1 MTLPRAGKKKQ
12 SRKRDLLMG
21 LSIGDAFHISEVLDL
36 LRTNKTDFWA
46 VLSLFGL
53 ETDLFV

>member
-12 SRKRDLLMG
+12 SRKRDLLILMG

-36 LRTNKTDFWA
+36 LLK
-46 VLSLFGL
+46 
-53 ETDLFV
+53 